1 MKTIALVLLALA
13 PVQDDEEFKALEAEW
28 AHAIAEKLATE
39 AAGFEKPRLKID
51 PDSAKA
57 VGVHVPDQR
66 GLLVSPQ
73 KELQEGAA
81 EGYAAETGKPLGY
94 LFFYRMALKV
104 DGKPVD
110 PARLHVAKFTN
121 DEGKTFTIPTLLLSV
136 RRVADDDWRL
146 YGYGKEEKPILDA
159 KFAGGAGPGDKP
171 VAIQVKELDGRKDT
185 LVLTL
190 FDKYQA
196 SFPLARL
203 KE

>member
-1 MKTIALVLLALA
+1 MRTIALALLVLA
-13 PVQDDEEFKALEAEW
+13 PVQDDEEFKPLEAEW

-57 VGVHVPDQR
+57 VGVHVPDKR
-66 GLLVSPQ
+66 GLLVAPQ

-94 LFFYRMALKV
+94 LFLYQMAPKV

-121 DEGKTFTIPTLLLSV
+121 DEGRVFTIPTLLLSV
-136 RRVADDDWRL
+136 RRVAEDDWRL

-159 KFAGGAGPGDKP
+159 KFAAGAGPGDKP